1 MNFTIKLAIS
11 ELIKNK
17 IKVLIAII
25 VTLILFMSA
34 FTLCNIATALP
45 SNFYNYYEEY
55 MHDTIGVHIS
65 NADKEL
71 YENSSKYFISFTAEM
86 DIACKNYSLI
96 YGDKEQMPYDEQE
109 IMGSVVTKYYN
120 NILLSENEHNPEI
133 YSQFF
138 DGENCGEVWSF
149 DKEGIWLS
157 DEAALKLGIEVGN
170 ILNYKFGSEIIEL
183 EVQGIFNS
191 TKLKDYVVSQSGSNL
206 VNDYLCFL
214 TELSA
219 KKILFESNTSF
230 NAYGVVGKIDK
241 LYEVYNTLYK
251 DYSLSEGTAF
261 AMIAQVKNTQVICMI
276 VGIIMIICG
285 IIIMLNFINMIISQN
300 IKHISL
306 LRILGTD
313 TFRIMA
319 AYFMI
324 FILLI
329 TIVCVVSWM
338 TLPLYNYFV
347 SLYCAYIGYPFAI
360 GINYWVVLGVFGIC
374 YLIIISLM
382 LVKWLIMEKTAPSR
396 NISEED

>member
-157 DEAALKLGIEVGN
+157 DKAALKLGIEVGN

-276 VGIIMIICG
+276 VGVIMIICG

-347 SLYCAYIGYPFAI
+347 SLYCAYIGYPFTI

>member
-96 YGDKEQMPYDEQE
+96 YGDKEQMPYDEEE

-120 NILLSENEHNPEI
+120 NVLLSENEHNPEI

-157 DEAALKLGIEVGN
+157 DKAALKLGIEVGN

-191 TKLKDYVVSQSGSNL
+191 AKLKDYVVSQSGSNL

-276 VGIIMIICG
+276 VGVIMIICG

-347 SLYCAYIGYPFAI
+347 SLYCAYIGYPFTI